1 MHIFYLSNLRFPNE
15 SQIFREV
22 KISSET
28 PYLICTFLLLKKK
41 TKKFFQTQF
50 FLTSIFKDSNSS
62 LTVFERLTPF
72 SDILSKLGHFFLIS
86 VTSKSFKGL
95 FPKLIFFKFV
105 ITGRVEKE
113 NFLMAFLCKSN
124 SFKFFIPSKEPSSMF
139 SMPHSS
145 HTNSSMLLQNA
156 NMSGTR
162 SPILVVLILSFLR
175 LERLL
180 KALGSKLSILDDFI
194 DISRRLLHPLKAP
207 RFNCLIV
214 VLSISIFSKAGMDE
228 NELADIES

>member
-1 MHIFYLSNLRFPNE
+1 
-15 SQIFREV
+15 
-22 KISSET
+22 
-28 PYLICTFLLLKKK
+28 
-41 TKKFFQTQF
+41 
-50 FLTSIFKDSNSS
+50 
-62 LTVFERLTPF
+62 
-72 SDILSKLGHFFLIS
+72 
-86 VTSKSFKGL
+86 
-95 FPKLIFFKFV
+95 
-105 ITGRVEKE
+105 
-113 NFLMAFLCKSN
+113 
-124 SFKFFIPSKEPSSMF
+124 
-139 SMPHSS
+139 
-145 HTNSSMLLQNA
+145 
-156 NMSGTR
+156 MSGTR